1 MYSWL
6 PHSPAPTHTHTHTH
20 TYTHILYTYYY
31 IYCRLITRAA
41 LIHLK
46 RVDDRDPEEQD
57 RLDLAIKR
65 AKVAASGAAGLIV
78 AVGKN
83 LTSDRSELV
92 TEIMPKVKSIIP
104 NSINRVQFSYSL
116 IIYAALKVPLHF
128 FLNVR

>member
-1 MYSWL
+1 ML
-6 PHSPAPTHTHTHTH
+6 CTH
-20 TYTHILYTYYY
+20 TYTLYIYY

-65 AKVAASGAAGLIV
+65 AKAAASGAAGLII
-78 AVGKN
+78 AVGKY

-92 TEIMPKVKSIIP
+92 TKIMPKVKSIVP

-116 IIYAALKVPLHF
+116 IIYAALKVQLMSESDISMCDT
-128 FLNVR
+128 